1 MTEKRTLGQLINN
14 LPQQGTV
21 EWLGIRPE
29 RKKPLMDVD
38 TVTVLSG
45 GLENDH
51 YNGRSGNRSVTLIQA
66 EHISTLTSLLHKE
79 KILPGEL
86 RRNIV
91 VSGINLLALKNREF
105 KIGTA
110 VLKMTGLCH
119 PCSRMEE
126 VLGEG
131 GYNAMRGH
139 GGINARV
146 ISTGK
151 ISLGDMVQAKEMLV
165 EKNTL

>member
-1 MTEKRTLGQLINN
+1 MQN
-14 LPQQGTV
+14 LPQLGKV
-21 EWLGIRPE
+21 EWLSIRP
-29 RKKPLMDVD
+29 KKRSPVHQVEQ
-38 TVTVLSG
+38 VTVNSD
-45 GLENDH
+45 GLEGDH
-51 YNGRSGNRSVTLIQA
+51 YAGRSGNRSITLIQQ
-66 EHISTLTSLLHKE
+66 EHLLVIASLLHRE
-79 KILPGEL
+79 KIEPAML

-91 VSGINLLALKNREF
+91 VSGINLLALKDREF
-105 KIGTA
+105 MIGSA

-146 ISTGK
+146 ITPGIITRQDTIK
-151 ISLGDMVQAKEMLV
+151 A
-165 EKNTL
+165 T

>member
-1 MTEKRTLGQLINN
+1 MIEKITLNQLMNK
-14 LPQQGTV
+14 LPQQGKV

-29 RKKPLMDVD
+29 KRKPLKIVES
-38 TVTVLSG
+38 VTVLDSG
-45 GLENDH
+45 LKDDH
-51 YNGRSGNRSVTLIQA
+51 YNGSSGKRSVTLIQA
-66 EHISTLTSLLHKE
+66 EHILALASLLHRE

-105 KIGTA
+105 RIGSA
-110 VLKMTGLCH
+110 ILKMTGICH

-126 VLGEG
+126 VLGNG

-139 GGINARV
+139 GGINACI
-146 ISTGK
+146 ISSG
-151 ISLGDMVQAKEMLV
+151 IINLGDTVQAV
-165 EKNTL
+165 EE